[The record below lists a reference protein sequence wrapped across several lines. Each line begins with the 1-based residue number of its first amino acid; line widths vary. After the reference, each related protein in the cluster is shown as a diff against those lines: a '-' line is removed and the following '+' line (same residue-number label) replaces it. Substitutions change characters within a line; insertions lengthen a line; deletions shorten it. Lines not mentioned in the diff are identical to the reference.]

1 MNFFYRPRSE
11 SAVSVLSD
19 QFLTGGNASGQ
30 SLETTDSGGPIA
42 EDIEAD
48 YVPVDPLL
56 ITSQQQADGGGGE
69 E

>member
-1 MNFFYRPRSE
+1 MR
-11 SAVSVLSD
+11 VDV
-19 QFLTGGNASGQ
+19 GHV
-30 SLETTDSGGPIA
+30 ETTDSGPVA

-48 YVPVDPLL
+48 YVPIDPLP